1 MSLMEKMMGLSKNAK
16 GGARGDWTPGSGD
29 DVKTARKEQ
38 TKRYS
43 HKGTS
48 VSEKKTYCC
57 LAGSQ
62 ASKTSSPSCS
72 DFFFPPLHRSTS
84 RRTPFKM
91 FPTLCFKPQAR
102 TLCCCPNLKK
112 IIIVQQSQFYTRL
125 PSSLQCLMLT
135 KRPFWNLLLF
145 CGSFE
150 HGQKRTGERRS
161 CELHTSF
168 KTPSR
173 LLLSPKCFSSFHYLQ
188 PLLQTTHISIQTQ
201 VKRQD
206 KQKGL

>member
-1 MSLMEKMMGLSKNAK
+1 M
-16 GGARGDWTPGSGD
+16 
-29 DVKTARKEQ
+29 
-38 TKRYS
+38 
-43 HKGTS
+43 
-48 VSEKKTYCC
+48 SEKKTYCC

-135 KRPFWNLLLF
+135 KRPFGIDF
-145 CGSFE
+145 YFVVPSSMGRK
-150 HGQKRTGERRS
+150 GQVREEVVS
-161 CELHTSF
+161 CTLHSKHLQGF
-168 KTPSR
+168 YCHQSA
-173 LLLSPKCFSSFHYLQ
+173 FHHS
-188 PLLQTTHISIQTQ
+188 TTCSHSYKPHT
-201 VKRQD
+201 
-206 KQKGL
+206 